1 MVKVSRDHPRM
12 ADGSP
17 DAVAWVD
24 GLCVRDQR
32 LDRQTLLDAC
42 AMVAETGANAPRL
55 LAHGIEFA
63 QILTE
68 LQMDT
73 ESVAVAIVFRGVRE
87 RFVSV
92 ENIGHKLGESAAKLA
107 ADVDR
112 IGTVSLLELSNS
124 PILASE
130 ARDQVDNVRKMLVA
144 MIDDV
149 RVAILKLAERIVALR
164 AAKGFDP
171 RRQHRIASEVLQ
183 IFAPMAN
190 RLGIWR
196 LKWELEDLAFRYTQP
211 EEYRR
216 IAKLLDGRRTERERQ
231 IADVVGMMR
240 DALRE
245 EHISAEVQG
254 RAKHIFSIWRKMQA
268 KGIDFSE
275 VYDVRAVRVLVDS
288 IRDCYAALGVI
299 HTLWHHVPLEFDDY
313 IANPKENGYR
323 SLHTAVIGPDGSTF
337 EVQIKTSEMFREAEL
352 GVCAHWVYKDDVSG
366 SKSDHGERYVEK
378 LNWLRQVL
386 EWHED
391 VGGFVNVGSEIRSN
405 IEEDRIY
412 VFTPGGHVLDLTRG
426 ATPVDFAYRVHTAV
440 GHRCRGARV
449 DGELMPLNGELRTG
463 QRVEIITSDDETP
476 KREWLDAN
484 LGFVKTARARA
495 KIQGFF
501 KSLSADQNIAAGRAQ
516 VTAELDRMGV
526 QPDLEAIARAMGYES
541 DDMLCHAVAIGEC
554 QIRDL
559 MAEIEGQEIDEQLSL
574 LDSDRPHGGLIGI
587 GDAVVAS
594 ALCCRPRER
603 HELVGV
609 PGVDHTLMIHRAAC
623 PNAEAAMQTGV
634 RIRRSNPAAKQRFRL
649 AITGH
654 DRAGLV
660 YDVTAIMAESRVS
673 MNSINATTDP
683 GRSSALITISL
694 EAGDLRE
701 LTTLMDRI
709 NHVQGVIDV
718 RRIVDG

>member
-1 MVKVSRDHPRM
+1 
-12 ADGSP
+12 
-17 DAVAWVD
+17 
-24 GLCVRDQR
+24 
-32 LDRQTLLDAC
+32 
-42 AMVAETGANAPRL
+42 
-55 LAHGIEFA
+55 
-63 QILTE
+63 
-68 LQMDT
+68 
-73 ESVAVAIVFRGVRE
+73 
-87 RFVSV
+87 
-92 ENIGHKLGESAAKLA
+92 
-107 ADVDR
+107 
-112 IGTVSLLELSNS
+112 VSLLELSNS

-149 RVAILKLAERIVALR
+149 RVAILKLAERIVSLR
-164 AAKGFDP
+164 AAKGFEAG
-171 RRQHRIASEVLQ
+171 RQHRIASEVLQ

-196 LKWELEDLAFRYTQP
+196 LKWELEDLAFRYTEP
-211 EEYRR
+211 AEYRR
-216 IAKLLDGRRTERERQ
+216 IAKLLDGRRAERERQ

-240 DALRE
+240 SALRD
-245 EHISAEVQG
+245 EHIAAEVQG
-254 RAKHIFSIWRKMQA
+254 RAKHIFSIWRKMQS
-268 KGIDFSE
+268 KGIEFSE

-313 IANPKENGYR
+313 IANPKENAYR

-337 EVQIKTSEMFREAEL
+337 EVQIKTREMHREAEL
-352 GVCAHWVYKDDVSG
+352 GVCAHWVYKGDAQEA
-366 SKSDHGERYVEK
+366 KHDHGERYVEK

-476 KREWLDAN
+476 RREWLDAN

-501 KSLSADQNIAAGRAQ
+501 KSLNAEQNVGAGRER
-516 VTAELDRMGV
+516 VMAELDRLGI
-526 QPDLEAIARAMGYES
+526 QPELKEVARGLGFKSLEAMFQ
-541 DDMLCHAVAIGEC
+541 AVAIGEC

-559 MAEIEGQEIDEQLSL
+559 MAVIEGRGIDEQMSL
-574 LDSDRPHGGLIGI
+574 LESDASHAGLMGI
-587 GDAVVAS
+587 GDAIVAS
-594 ALCCRPRER
+594 ALCCRPRES
-603 HELVGV
+603 HDLVGV
-609 PGVDHTLMIHRAAC
+609 PGIEGTMMVHRAAC
-623 PNAEAAMQTGV
+623 PHAEAAGKAGV
-634 RIRRSNPAAKQRFRL
+634 RLKWALPSARQRFAL
-649 AITGH
+649 AIAGH

-660 YDVTAIMAESRVS
+660 YDVTAVMAESRVS
-673 MNSINATTDP
+673 MNAITATTDP
-683 GRSSALITISL
+683 QRSSAVITISL
-694 EAGDLRE
+694 EASDLRE

-709 NHVQGVIDV
+709 NQVQGVVDV
-718 RRIVDG
+718 RRVADG